1 MKKIKTRI
9 YDTSEFLSSEEDM
22 AAYLEAALS
31 EGDPSLVVQ
40 ALGAI
45 AKARGMARIAI
56 DTGLRRE
63 SLYKALS
70 PDGNPEF
77 NTVLKVV
84 KALGIRLHAETLNAV
99 TSSNNVKKKAILKP
113 IGLRKRIS
121 RLPPSRRI
129 HTTDLRPS
137 NHPN

>member
-1 MKKIKTRI
+1 
-9 YDTSEFLSSEEDM
+9 M

-31 EGDPSLVVQ
+31 EGDSSLVVQ

-45 AKARGMARIAI
+45 AKARGMAQIAK

-70 PDGNPEF
+70 PEGNPEF

-84 KALGIRLHAETLNAV
+84 KALGIRLHAETLHAF
-99 TSSNNVKKKAILKP
+99 A
-113 IGLRKRIS
+113 
-121 RLPPSRRI
+121 
-129 HTTDLRPS
+129 
-137 NHPN
+137 